1 MTLNFELVVERYRKS
16 AGGTTDKNK
25 ALSDIMIPFCNEI
38 GLVDASVELSY
49 EELKDAGWL

>member
-1 MTLNFELVVERYRKS
+1 MV
-16 AGGTTDKNK
+16 ATTDKNK